1 MLDRTVK
8 RKHPSSVVSI
18 RSHAIGWRVARRRR
32 RAGHSSISVNDEVRG
47 CGSAIRQCTNAQCAT
62 SDIRGRPAAFRKPY
76 RYWSLSSSL
85 WTITPGFL
93 LRRSRPVSMLFTSSP
108 PPPLVPE
115 HVLWRAAGVD
125 DACPSCIIFVSLS
138 LEGFA
143 RFSVFSILSVAV
155 RKFCQLGAAQLG
167 SFMLSPDASDAPGES
182 ARRPEV
188 FPSGSVGNPRSA
200 GEISGSGLSPGGRI
214 VST

>member
-8 RKHPSSVVSI
+8 RKQPSSVLSMCAHSI
-18 RSHAIGWRVARRRR
+18 GSRVALRKRRE
-32 RAGHSSISVNDEVRG
+32 GHASISVNDEVRG

-143 RFSVFSILSVAV
+143 RFSVLSILSVVV

-188 FPSGSVGNPRSA
+188 LPSGSVGNPRSA

>member
-1 MLDRTVK
+1 VLDRTVK

-47 CGSAIRQCTNAQCAT
+47 CGSAIRRCTNAQCAT

-93 LRRSRPVSMLFTSSP
+93 LRRPVSMLFTSSP

-115 HVLWRAAGVD
+115 RVFWHAASVD

-143 RFSVFSILSVAV
+143 RFSVLSILSVVV
-155 RKFCQLGAAQLG
+155 RKFCQLGAG
-167 SFMLSPDASDAPGES
+167 SCMLPPDASDAPGES

-188 FPSGSVGNPRSA
+188 LPSGSVGNPRSA
-200 GEISGSGLSPGGRI
+200 DATTSDSGLCPGGRI

>member
-1 MLDRTVK
+1 M
-8 RKHPSSVVSI
+8 VSI
-18 RSHAIGWRVARRRR
+18 RSHAIGWRVALRKRRE
-32 RAGHSSISVNDEVRG
+32 GHASISVNDEVRG
-47 CGSAIRQCTNAQCAT
+47 CGSAIRRCTNAQCAT

-115 HVLWRAAGVD
+115 RVFGHAASVD

-143 RFSVFSILSVAV
+143 RFSVLSILSVVV

-167 SFMLSPDASDAPGES
+167 SFILPPDASDAPGES

>member
-62 SDIRGRPAAFRKPY
+62 SDIRGKPAAFRKPY

-115 HVLWRAAGVD
+115 RVFWHAASVD
-125 DACPSCIIFVSLS
+125 DACPSCIIFVSS
-138 LEGFA
+138 TLEGFA
-143 RFSVFSILSVAV
+143 CFSVFSILCVVV

-167 SFMLSPDASDAPGES
+167 SCMLPPDASDAPGES

>member
-1 MLDRTVK
+1 MCAHL
-8 RKHPSSVVSI
+8 
-18 RSHAIGWRVARRRR
+18 IGSRVALRKRRE
-32 RAGHSSISVNDEVRG
+32 GHASISVNDEVRG

-143 RFSVFSILSVAV
+143 RFSVLSILSVVV

-167 SFMLSPDASDAPGES
+167 SFMLSPDAADAPGES

>member
-1 MLDRTVK
+1 M
-8 RKHPSSVVSI
+8 VSI
-18 RSHAIGWRVARRRR
+18 RSHAIGWRVALRKRRE
-32 RAGHSSISVNDEVRG
+32 GHASISVNDEVRG

-93 LRRSRPVSMLFTSSP
+93 LRRSRPVSMLFASSP

-115 HVLWRAAGVD
+115 RVFWHAASVD

-143 RFSVFSILSVAV
+143 RFSVLSILSVVV

-188 FPSGSVGNPRSA
+188 LPSGSVGNPRSA

>member
-1 MLDRTVK
+1 MCAHL
-8 RKHPSSVVSI
+8 
-18 RSHAIGWRVARRRR
+18 IGSRVALRKR
-32 RAGHSSISVNDEVRG
+32 RAGQSSISVNDEVRG

-62 SDIRGRPAAFRKPY
+62 SDIRGKPAAFRKPY

-115 HVLWRAAGVD
+115 RVFWHAASVD

-143 RFSVFSILSVAV
+143 RFSVLSILSVCGNSV
-155 RKFCQLGAAQLG
+155 NLGRRSWEALCCHPMPPTRLASQRGAPKCSPAGPWGILDLLTQQFRAQ
-167 SFMLSPDASDAPGES
+167 D
-182 ARRPEV
+182 
-188 FPSGSVGNPRSA
+188 
-200 GEISGSGLSPGGRI
+200 
-214 VST
+214 